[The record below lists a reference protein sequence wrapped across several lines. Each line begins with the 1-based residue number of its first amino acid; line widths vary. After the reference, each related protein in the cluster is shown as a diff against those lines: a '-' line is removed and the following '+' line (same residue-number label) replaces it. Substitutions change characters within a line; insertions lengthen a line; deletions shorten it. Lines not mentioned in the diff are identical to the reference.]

1 LNVYFLISQAKSS
14 FIVLC
19 TDGCA
24 ADSDEKFYSSIIDYC
39 NEHFLKISIVSFEG
53 ADCNLSMLGRCA
65 CETGGK
71 ISQTLLNGSDLD
83 AHFIEI
89 IGDNL
94 KNSLFKNKGI

>member
-1 LNVYFLISQAKSS
+1 MKGS

-24 ADSDEKFYSSIIDYC
+24 ADSDEKFYSSIVDYC
-39 NEHFLKISIVSFEG
+39 NEHLLRISIVSFEG
-53 ADCNLSMLGRCA
+53 ADCNLSQLGRCA

-71 ISQTLLNGSDLD
+71 LSQTLLNGSDLD

-89 IGDNL
+89 IEDNM
-94 KNSLFKNKGI
+94 KNCFVRRNGN